1 MLERILQAYLKWSGK
16 GYLVPFL
23 DGLAHLGR
31 PSSVAFPME
40 LMEQGLAIVLS
51 GLNNTMAIQ
60 SNLDWIWPLWVERQV
75 DPDGEEFIP
84 TAINLIK
91 TNLTCRNW
99 TSLGLEDAPREA
111 MLDPVGMLTLRPYGW
126 SVFPYVRLDGR
137 GHFPP
142 RLMPRWQASQ
152 RLLEGSLPCVVTRYE
167 VDPALEWKSEAMAL
181 GLNGE
186 EFMAFSHTLA
196 NRSSSHLS
204 LRFGLAIRPYNMLT
218 MGHINSIRYQ
228 DRLWRVNGR
237 NGLVLLDEPH
247 RVVVSDRHHG
257 DPLLRDVLIAGR
269 TSLKSRSGI
278 ACGQA
283 EWDLELAPGEVRVID
298 SLGIMGGKI
307 AKAPAAALAGIT
319 RKAHS
324 DARARQAERWRDLQS
339 DGLRVRLPDAR
350 LEEAFLA
357 VKNHLHVFDDGD
369 HFSPGTF
376 LYHNHWFRDS
386 AFIALAFENLGLG
399 ARVERKLRDY
409 PRQQTG
415 DGFFKSQRGEWDSN
429 GEAMWTLVNHVRRGG
444 NANLLDLFYPSL
456 IKGAKWIDRMR
467 RSTRGAPSPHYGLM
481 PPGFSAEHF
490 GPNDHY
496 YWDNLWSIAGLE
508 AALWT
513 ANKIGYARDAAWL
526 EGMLTDYR
534 GDLNASMDWAW
545 KKCGCKALPCSPYR
559 SLDSAA
565 IGNLVGVSPLDIL
578 DPKTPWLAGTVQFLM
593 ENNLRE
599 GLFFQRIVHT
609 GLNPY
614 LSVQLARALMAMGD
628 PRWYAILEALV
639 RRASPTYTWPE
650 AMHPRMFGGCMGDG
664 DHGWSAAEFVNVIR
678 DMLVDDRGGMIR
690 LGEAAP
696 GKWFKPGLN
705 LEAAGAPTLYGNV
718 SFALR
723 QGPVAAFL
731 TWSVHRMPHQDQAP
745 IRFSL
750 PLASGLAPEAD
761 YPIENG
767 CYRIL
772 LPGDA
777 GTMAFPTA
785 RGAASGSGPA
795 GQGPETE
802 PGAEPFKQRTQHA

>member
-1 MLERILQAYLKWSGK
+1 MLEKILQAYLKWSGK

-23 DGLAHLGR
+23 EGLSHLGR
-31 PSSVAFPME
+31 PSAVAFPME

-99 TSLGLEDAPREA
+99 TSLGLEDNPREA
-111 MLDPVGMLTLRPYGW
+111 MIDPVGMLTLQPYGW
-126 SVFPYVRLDGR
+126 SVFPFVRIESR
-137 GHFPP
+137 GYFPP
-142 RLMPRWQASQ
+142 RLIPRWQASQ
-152 RLLEGSLPCVVTRYE
+152 KLLDGSLPCVVTRYD
-167 VDPALEWKSEAMAL
+167 VDPALDWRSEAMAL
-181 GLNGE
+181 ALDGDEYLG
-186 EFMAFSHTLA
+186 FSHTLS
-196 NRSSSHLS
+196 NRSSAHLS

-237 NGLVLLDEPH
+237 NGLMLLDEPD

-269 TSLKSRSGI
+269 KGLKSRSGI
-278 ACGQA
+278 SCGQA
-283 EWDLELAPGEVRVID
+283 EWDLELGPGETRVID
-298 SLGIMGGKI
+298 AMGMLGGKLS
-307 AKAPAAALAGIT
+307 KAPPAQLFGIT

-324 DARARQAERWRDLQS
+324 DARVRQTERWRDLQA
-339 DGLRVRLPDAR
+339 DGLRIRIPDPR
-350 LEEAFLA
+350 IEEAFLA

-399 ARVERKLRDY
+399 PRVEPKLRHY
-409 PRQQTG
+409 PRQQTR

-429 GEAMWTLVNHVRRGG
+429 GEAMWTMVNHVRRGG
-444 NANLLDLFYPSL
+444 NPNLLDLFYPSL
-456 IKGAKWIDRMR
+456 IKGAKWIARMR
-467 RSTRGAPSPHYGLM
+467 NSTRGTPSPHYGLM

-496 YWDNLWSIAGLE
+496 YWDNLWSVAGLE
-508 AALWT
+508 ALQWA
-513 ANKIGYARDAAWL
+513 AGRMGNARDSARIADL
-526 EGMLTDYR
+526 IQDYR
-534 GDLNASMDWAW
+534 GDLDASMDWAW
-545 KKCGCKALPCSPYR
+545 KKCGRKALPCSPYR

-565 IGNLVGVSPLDIL
+565 IGNLVGISPLDVV
-578 DPKTPWLAGTVQFLM
+578 DPKAPWITGTIAYLM
-593 ENNLRE
+593 DNNLRD

-614 LSVQLARALMAMGD
+614 LSVQLARALLAAGD
-628 PRWYAILEALV
+628 PRWFGILEALI
-639 RRASPTYTWPE
+639 RRASPTFTWPE

-664 DHGWSAAEFVNVIR
+664 DHGWSAAEFVNLIR
-678 DMLVDDRGGMIR
+678 EMLVSERGGVLR
-690 LGEAAP
+690 LAEGAP
-696 GKWFKPGLN
+696 AKWFKPGLN
-705 LEAAGAPTLYGNV
+705 LEATGAPTPYGTV
-718 SFALR
+718 SFTLK

-731 TWSVHRMPHQDQAP
+731 AWSVHRQAHQDKAP
-745 IRFSL
+745 ILFNL
-750 PLASGLAPEAD
+750 PVSSGLAPEAPH
-761 YPIENG
+761 PIEDG
-767 CYRIL
+767 CYRL
-772 LPGDA
+772 ALPGDS
-777 GTMAFPTA
+777 GTMTFPTA
-785 RGAASGSGPA
+785 RPNAPA
-795 GQGPETE
+795 GT
-802 PGAEPFKQRTQHA
+802 PFKQRIQHA

>member
-1 MLERILQAYLKWSGK
+1 MLEKILHAYLKGSGK

-23 DGLAHLGR
+23 DGLSHLGR
-31 PSSVAFPME
+31 PSTVAFPME

-99 TSLGLEDAPREA
+99 TSIGLEDSPREA
-111 MLDPVGMLTLRPYGW
+111 MIDPVGMLTLQPYGW
-126 SVFPYVRLDGR
+126 SVFPYVRMQNR
-137 GHFPP
+137 GFFPP
-142 RLMPRWQASQ
+142 RLLPRWQAAQ
-152 RLLEGSLPCVVTRYE
+152 RLQEGSLPCVITRYD

-186 EFMAFSHTLA
+186 EFLGFSHTLA
-196 NRSSSHLS
+196 NRSNSHLS
-204 LRFGLAIRPYNMLT
+204 LKFGLAIRPYNMLT

-228 DRLWRVNGR
+228 DRLWRINGR
-237 NGLVLLDEPH
+237 NGLLLLDEPH

-269 TSLKSRSGI
+269 TNLKSRSGI

-283 EWDLELAPGEVRVID
+283 EWDLELSPGEVRVID
-298 SLGIMGGKI
+298 AMGIMGGKM
-307 AKAPAAALAGIT
+307 AKVPAAQLTTIT
-319 RKAHS
+319 RKAHL
-324 DARARQAERWRDLQS
+324 DAVGRQTTRWRDLQS
-339 DGLRVRLPDAR
+339 DGLRIRLPDSR
-350 LEEAFLA
+350 IEEAFLA

-386 AFIALAFENLGLG
+386 AFIALAFENLGFG
-399 ARVERKLRDY
+399 ARVEPKLRMY
-409 PRQQTG
+409 PGQQTR

-429 GEAMWTLVNHVRRGG
+429 GEAMWTLVNHVRCGG
-444 NANLLDLFYPSL
+444 NANLLDMFYPSL
-456 IKGAKWIDRMR
+456 IKGARWIAKMR
-467 RSTRGAPSPHYGLM
+467 KSTRGAPSPHYGLL

-496 YWDNLWSIAGLE
+496 FWDNLWSLAGLE
-508 AALWT
+508 AAKWAASKLGNT
-513 ANKIGYARDAAWL
+513 RDVAWL
-526 EGMLTDYR
+526 EEILSDYR

-545 KKCGCKALPCSPYR
+545 KKCGCRALPCSPYR
-559 SLDSAA
+559 TLDSAA
-565 IGNLVGVSPLDIL
+565 IGNLVGLTPLDVV
-578 DPKTPWLAGTVQFLM
+578 DVKAPWLAGTVEFLM
-593 ENNLRE
+593 ANNLRD

-614 LSVQLARALMAMGD
+614 LSVQLARALMAIGD
-628 PRWYAILEALV
+628 PRWFSILEALV

-664 DHGWSAAEFVNVIR
+664 DHGWSAAEFVNLIR
-678 DMLVDDRGGMIR
+678 DMLISERGGVLR
-690 LGEAAP
+690 LAESIP
-696 GKWFKPGLN
+696 VKWYRPGLN
-705 LEAAGAPTLYGNV
+705 LEASGAPTRFGTV
-718 SFALR
+718 SFTLR

-731 TWSVHRMPHQDQAP
+731 TWSVHRQSPQDTAP
-745 IRFSL
+745 LQFNL
-750 PLASGLAPEAD
+750 PVASGLAPETPH
-761 YPIENG
+761 PIEDG
-767 CYRIL
+767 AYRFI
-772 LPGDA
+772 LPGDS
-777 GTMAFPTA
+777 GTMTFSTA
-785 RGAASGSGPA
+785 RPG
-795 GQGPETE
+795 ETQ
-802 PGAEPFKQRTQHA
+802 AENPLKKRIQHA